1 MIKDKKVFE
10 FSITPILTIIL
21 GLSFLIWQGQVI
33 ITFNKIIGGMLIL
46 IGAFNYVKCLINKK
60 NAGEISGRNSIF
72 ATFFLILIV
81 LGLFLYFFADGISR
95 FIPIILGVFLFIHG
109 AETVSKAFYN
119 RDIVKKSWVGLA
131 LLGFVTAIAGI
142 SIVVLS
148 GTVRDIS
155 FMILGAILVY
165 DGISSIF
172 VEKRIKVEKDNIID
186 VDTEEIDE

>member
-1 MIKDKKVFE
+1 MIRYKKVFE

-21 GLSFLIWQGQVI
+21 GLSLLIWQGQVI
-33 ITFNKIIGGMLIL
+33 ITFNKILGGMLIL
-46 IGAFNYVKCLINKK
+46 IGAFNYVKCLINNK
-60 NAGEISGRNSIF
+60 NAGGISGFNSIF

-95 FIPIILGVFLFIHG
+95 FIPIILGIFLFIHG
-109 AETVSKAFYN
+109 TETVSRAFYN
-119 RDIVKKSWVGLA
+119 RDIVKEKWIGLA

-142 SIVVLS
+142 SVVVLS
-148 GTVRDIS
+148 GIVRDIS

-186 VDTEEIDE
+186 VETEEIDE

>member
-1 MIKDKKVFE
+1 MLFRSGMIKDKKVFE

-81 LGLFLYFFADGISR
+81 LGLFLYFFCR
-95 FIPIILGVFLFIHG
+95 
-109 AETVSKAFYN
+109 
-119 RDIVKKSWVGLA
+119 RDIKVYTNNSWS
-131 LLGFVTAIAGI
+131 F
-142 SIVVLS
+142 SIYTWS
-148 GTVRDIS
+148 
-155 FMILGAILVY
+155 
-165 DGISSIF
+165 
-172 VEKRIKVEKDNIID
+172 
-186 VDTEEIDE
+186 

>member
-1 MIKDKKVFE
+1 M
-10 FSITPILTIIL
+10 
-21 GLSFLIWQGQVI
+21 
-33 ITFNKIIGGMLIL
+33 
-46 IGAFNYVKCLINKK
+46 
-60 NAGEISGRNSIF
+60 
-72 ATFFLILIV
+72 
-81 LGLFLYFFADGISR
+81 
-95 FIPIILGVFLFIHG
+95 
-109 AETVSKAFYN
+109 
-119 RDIVKKSWVGLA
+119 GLA

-186 VDTEEIDE
+186 VETEEIDE